1 MLKNV
6 VKWSILGNKGTL
18 FVENI
23 TFLWSWQG
31 AEPPLSGNAR
41 ILGAYVPPTHPLL
54 QNKIKMSDSKKV
66 QTPKSMKFWTG
77 RYWLFYVWSIL
88 SQNIAAAA
96 WFPIE
101 MHLPRIPLRLRNKL
115 SDRFSDHTPVL
126 QRIQWQTKAMT
137 IEDSDKWWK
146 SIPFYTWHRGPPWS
160 QCSYID
166 TIWH

>member
-1 MLKNV
+1 MDDHFGGPSVNCGQILQKNP
-6 VKWSILGNKGTL
+6 GKGQSPPP
-18 FVENI
+18 F
-23 TFLWSWQG
+23 WQCQDFG
-31 AEPPLSGNAR
+31 CICTSNPPLITEQNNN
-41 ILGAYVPPTHPLL
+41 VWL
-54 QNKIKMSDSKKV
+54 QKV
-66 QTPKSMKFWTG
+66 QTQKSMKFWTG

-126 QRIQWQTKAMT
+126 QRIQRQTKAMT